1 MKYYVIAG
9 EPSGDLHASNMMK
22 ELLLLDNSIDFRFWG
37 GDLMAAVTHQKPRKH
52 IKDLAF
58 MGFVEVAKNIRTIF
72 KNIAFCKKDILEFK
86 PEILILVDYPGFNLR
101 IADWAKQQ
109 GIRVFYY
116 ISPTIW
122 AWKEDRVEI
131 VKRSVEKMF
140 VILPFEVAVYK
151 KHNYEADYVGHP
163 LLDAIEQEKPNLPDK
178 TTFISKNNLDNRP
191 IIAVLPGSRK
201 QEIERMFSIM
211 LDVINDFK
219 DYQFIIAGT
228 TNLPKEA
235 YQMAI
240 DKNIKVVFNQTYA
253 LMHNAHA
260 GIIKSGTSTLE
271 SALFRLP
278 QVVCYKGGAVSYSI
292 AKMVVGGRVK
302 YIGLPN
308 LILDKPVVKELIQ
321 SELTSKNLKEELS
334 KIISGP
340 AREEMLQEYDGL
352 IKLLGNSGASKKVA
366 ELMFKH
372 IHEKK

>member
-22 ELLLLDNSIDFRFWG
+22 ELLLLDKNIEFRFWG
-37 GDLMAAVTHQKPRKH
+37 GDLMEAVTHQKPRKH

-72 KNIAFCKKDILEFK
+72 KNIAFCKQDILEFK

-101 IADWAKQQ
+101 IADWAKKQ

-122 AWKEDRVEI
+122 AWKENRVEI

-163 LLDAIEQEKPNLPDK
+163 LLDAIEQEKSSLPDK
-178 TTFISKNNLDNRP
+178 ASFIAKNNLDNRP

-211 LDVINDFK
+211 LDVVNDFK
-219 DYQFIIAGT
+219 EYQFVIAGT

-235 YQMAI
+235 YQMAV
-240 DKNIKVVFNQTYA
+240 DMGLKVVFNQTYA

-278 QVVCYKGGAVSYSI
+278 QVVCYKGGTVSYSI

-321 SELTSKNLKEELS
+321 TDLTSKNLKEELI

-340 AREEMLQEYDGL
+340 AREEMLKEYDGL

-366 ELMFKH
+366 ELMYNH
-372 IHEKK
+372 IHAKK

>member
-22 ELLLLDNSIDFRFWG
+22 ELLLLDSKIEFRFWG
-37 GDLMAAVTHQKPRKH
+37 GDLMERVTHQKPRKH

-72 KNIAFCKKDILEFK
+72 KNIAFCKKDILEFD
-86 PEILILVDYPGFNLR
+86 PQILILIDYPGFNLR
-101 IADWAKQQ
+101 IADWAKKQ

-131 VKRSVEKMF
+131 IKRSVEKMF

-151 KHNYEADYVGHP
+151 KHNYQADYVGHP
-163 LLDAIEQEKPNLPDK
+163 LLDAIEQEKNTLPDK
-178 TTFISKNNLDNRP
+178 AEFIKKNNLDQRP

-211 LDVINDFK
+211 LNVVEDFK
-219 DYQFIIAGT
+219 DYQFVIAGT
-228 TNLPKEA
+228 DNLPKEA
-235 YQMAI
+235 YKTAI
-240 DKNIKVVFNQTYA
+240 DKNLKVVFNQTYA
-253 LMHNAHA
+253 LMHNAHS

-278 QVVCYKGGAVSYSI
+278 QVVCYKGGTISYSI

-302 YIGLPN
+302 YISLPN

-321 SELTSKNLKEELS
+321 EELTPENLKNELLR
-334 KIISGP
+334 ILDTP
-340 AREEMLQEYDGL
+340 ARDEMLKEYDGL
-352 IKLLGNSGASKKVA
+352 IKLLGNSGASRKVA
-366 ELMFKH
+366 ELIYNH
-372 IHEKK
+372 IHAK

>member
-22 ELLLLDNSIDFRFWG
+22 ELLLLDSTIEFRYWG
-37 GDLMAAVTHQKPRKH
+37 GDLMQQVTRQEPRKH
-52 IKDLAF
+52 IKELAF

-72 KNIAFCKKDILEFK
+72 KNIAFCKKDILEFN

-131 VKRSVEKMF
+131 IKRSVEKMF

-151 KHNYEADYVGHP
+151 RHGYQADYVGHP
-163 LLDAIEQEKPNLPDK
+163 LLDAIDQEKNTLPDRE
-178 TTFISKNNLDNRP
+178 TFLQKNKLDQRP

-201 QEIERMFSIM
+201 QEIERMFEIM
-211 LDVINDFK
+211 LNVVHDFK
-219 DYQFIIAGT
+219 DYQFVIAGT

-235 YQMAI
+235 YQAAI

-278 QVVCYKGGAVSYSI
+278 QVVCYKGGAISYSI
-292 AKMVVGGRVK
+292 ARMVVGNRVK
-302 YIGLPN
+302 YIALPN

-321 SELTSKNLKEELS
+321 SELTSANLKSELT
-334 KIISGP
+334 KILKGP
-340 AREEMLQEYDGL
+340 AREAMLKEYDAL
-352 IKLLGNSGASKKVA
+352 IHLLGNSGASKKVA
-366 ELMFKH
+366 ELMYNH
-372 IHEKK
+372 IHAKK